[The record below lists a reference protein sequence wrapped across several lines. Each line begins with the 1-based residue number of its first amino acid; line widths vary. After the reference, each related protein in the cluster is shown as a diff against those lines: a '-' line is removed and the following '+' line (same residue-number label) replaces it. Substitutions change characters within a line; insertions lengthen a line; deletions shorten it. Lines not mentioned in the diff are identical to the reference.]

1 MQFRHTTFVLA
12 AAGALFAG
20 CMHPGAEAAA
30 AGDVAIDP
38 AVAANTVVL
47 RVQNN
52 HDSEMKMFWTLDGQ
66 EHYLGPV
73 LAHHTRDFA
82 LDPSLVGNP
91 SVTFTARR
99 LDNSDAL
106 VRGPY
111 QLDRGSIVGFVIP
124 KRDVDMQKHPLVPPL

>member
-1 MQFRHTTFVLA
+1 MQFRHTTFVIA

-20 CMHPGAEAAA
+20 CMHRGAEAAA

-52 HDSEMKMFWTLDGQ
+52 HVNEMKMFWTYNGQ

-73 LAHHTRDFA
+73 LAHRTRDFA

-91 SVTFTARR
+91 SVTFTARAI
-99 LDNSDAL
+99 DNSDAL

-111 QLDRGSIVGFVIP
+111 QLDRGAIVGFVIP
-124 KRDVDMQKHPLVPPL
+124 KHDVDVTKHPLVPPI